1 MNKMLKVFIIILV
14 IVIASFSWSWFH
26 TKKKLDDYVHKV
38 QPGMQ
43 LTEVRTYA
51 RQMGVKYVVSSH
63 RDEAGHFSDLVTAS
77 GVMGRYVCEVQH
89 DGTVVIQVTK
99 RFHD

>member
-1 MNKMLKVFIIILV
+1 MKKLLKVFVIILA
-14 IVIASFSWSWFH
+14 IVVALFSWNWFSA
-26 TKKKLDDYVHKV
+26 KRALADYVHKV

-43 LTEVRTYA
+43 VTEARSYA
-51 RQMGVKYVVSSH
+51 MQKGLKYVISSYK
-63 RDEAGHFSDLVTAS
+63 DEAGRFRDLVTAT

-89 DGTVVIQVTK
+89 DGTVVVKVNQ